1 MLKVCFFCK
10 LTVPFFPS
18 SEYIF
23 HLFEPVV
30 WCTVAQHNTLGY
42 PLVIHPAGNI
52 FMLRQSKGLA
62 LTHVGLA
69 SDVGG
74 FRQQGQREGY

>member
-1 MLKVCFFCK
+1 MQTDRLILF
-10 LTVPFFPS
+10 LS

-30 WCTVAQHNTLGY
+30 WCTVAQRDTPCY
-42 PLVIHPAGNI
+42 PLVIQPSGNT

-62 LTHVGLA
+62 LTRAGLA

-74 FRQQGQREGY
+74 FRQQGQREG